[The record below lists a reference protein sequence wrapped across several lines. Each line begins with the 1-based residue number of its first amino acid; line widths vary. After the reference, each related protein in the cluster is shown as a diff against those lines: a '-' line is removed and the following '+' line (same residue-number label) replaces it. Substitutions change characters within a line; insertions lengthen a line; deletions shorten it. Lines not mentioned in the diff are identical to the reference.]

1 MNPKRIAL
9 LLFLSLCPLAAPGAD
24 APGLLAFGPEAFQ
37 SRDTRL
43 AAWEAV
49 PRERREAIE
58 AYLFGRLGL
67 SSTGVVQLAG
77 AYHDHAGG
85 ALLHFQQA
93 DLHGS
98 RLVWSV
104 LVDPDE
110 LSARVLYHAQEG
122 PASGGP
128 EPIPPT
134 PAGR

>member
-1 MNPKRIAL
+1 MGGVTYDEYFCCVERGFVTKGDSIEELVANLR
-9 LLFLSLCPLAAPGAD
+9 
-24 APGLLAFGPEAFQ
+24 E
-37 SRDTRL
+37 RDTRL

-77 AYHDHAGG
+77 AYRDHAGG

-122 PASGGP
+122 HASGRP